1 LLCSADFFSTL
12 LLKKKKKEKRVFK
25 FHRENQTLGGSVT
38 SLEKF
43 KGLSSCGIP
52 FSVSASRLRNGEKKN
67 FFLESSPFCGWGL
80 LCEDYCVVDVLSD

>member
-1 LLCSADFFSTL
+1 MLCSADCFSTL
-12 LLKKKKKEKRVFK
+12 LLKKNNNKRVFK
-25 FHRENQTLGGSVT
+25 FHRKNQTLSGSVT

-52 FSVSASRLRNGEKKN
+52 FSVSASRLRNGENNN
-67 FFLESSPFCGWGL
+67 FFLEILPFCGWGL

>member
-1 LLCSADFFSTL
+1 M
-12 LLKKKKKEKRVFK
+12 
-25 FHRENQTLGGSVT
+25 FHRLFFNYTIEEEEEEDEEGFQISSKKPNPWWQCYK
-38 SLEKF
+38 LEKF

-52 FSVSASRLRNGEKKN
+52 FSVSASRLRNGENNN